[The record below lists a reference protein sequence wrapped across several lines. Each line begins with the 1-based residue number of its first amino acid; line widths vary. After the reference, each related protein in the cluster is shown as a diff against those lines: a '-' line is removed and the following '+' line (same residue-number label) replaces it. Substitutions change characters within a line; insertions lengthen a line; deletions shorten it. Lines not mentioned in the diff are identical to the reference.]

1 MLSLITGVPGS
12 GKTLWLVNQ
21 LMTNKHL
28 KDRPLYVCGIPELK
42 IPHEPITAE
51 QVHDWP
57 NWAPTG
63 AIIVVDECQKVF
75 RPRRSGADVPAYVA
89 ELETHRHRGLDFYL
103 LTQNPRLIDSNVR
116 DLVGEHRH
124 IGKTLL
130 GFRRMLYWNSGGAK
144 NPAARRD
151 IAEAVASPYVLP
163 KAAMGMYKSAEEH
176 TKLGGKVSRMVYI
189 LPVVIIITVALFIH
203 LKGRYGELT
212 QEPGQAPAAVAAG
225 QPPKADERAA
235 LAISE
240 EAAGGGRYPTQA
252 EEKPIPK
259 LSADNYKPVQDGK
272 PWTAPIYAPLNE
284 QIVTMPFPVAC
295 VKNAQRCTCYT
306 DQGTPIRGM
315 DKGLCLDFV
324 QNGIY
329 NPHKA
334 AVSAGGGV
342 AKAST
347 PAVPQA
353 ETPQVLA
360 LDGKNKYGDVPKFGD
375 APSAQ

>member
-21 LMTNKHL
+21 LMTNKAL

-42 IPHEPITAE
+42 IPHESITAE

-151 IAEAVASPYVLP
+151 IAEAVVSPYVLP

-176 TKLGGKVSRMVYI
+176 TKLGGKVSRMVYV
-189 LPVVIIITVALFIH
+189 LPLAVIITAGLFLH
-203 LKGRYGELT
+203 LKGRYKELT
-212 QEPGQAPAAVAAG
+212 QEQAAAPAAVAAG
-225 QPPKADERAA
+225 QPPQADERAA

-240 EAAGGGRYPTQA
+240 EAAGGGRYAAVNQL
-252 EEKPIPK
+252 EQKPK
-259 LSADNYKPVQDGK
+259 LSVDNYKPVQDGK
-272 PWTAPIYAPLNE
+272 PWTAPIYSPMNE
-284 QIVTMPFPVAC
+284 QITSMPFPVAC
-295 VKNAQRCTCYT
+295 VENSGRCTCYT
-306 DQGTPIRGM
+306 DQGTPIRSM

-329 NPHKA
+329 NPYKA
-334 AVSAGGGV
+334 ASAGGGA

-347 PAVPQA
+347 PAMPKA
-353 ETPQVLA
+353 EPPQVLA
-360 LDGKNKYGDVPKFGD
+360 LDGKDKYGDVPKFGD